1 MRETEEICAVLV
13 VSLLIASAAV
23 A

>member
-1 MRETEEICAVLV
+1 MRETEEICVLLV
-13 VSLLIASAAV
+13 VGLLIASAAV